1 MFLSYSFRSYSSG
14 IVGSIAAVSQFS
26 STKLYPVFLDKIG
39 FSGTFFVY
47 AGIMLA
53 LIIYGAISIPENKGE
68 SLAKTE
74 DKMVAAQDD
83 HENIGFEADTA
94 F

>member
-1 MFLSYSFRSYSSG
+1 
-14 IVGSIAAVSQFS
+14 
-26 STKLYPVFLDKIG
+26 
-39 FSGTFFVY
+39 
-47 AGIMLA
+47 MLA

-83 HENIGFEADTA
+83 HENIGFEDDTA
-94 F
+94 FW